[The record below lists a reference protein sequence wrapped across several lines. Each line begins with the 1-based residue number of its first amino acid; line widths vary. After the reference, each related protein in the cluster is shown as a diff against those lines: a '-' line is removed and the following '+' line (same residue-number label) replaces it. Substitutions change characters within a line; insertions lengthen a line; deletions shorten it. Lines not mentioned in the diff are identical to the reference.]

1 MIREL
6 RWLVQGSTGSWSQR
20 VDLKPKSDS
29 HWDALWGTPRSLGL
43 PWWLSWE
50 ESACS
55 VGDLSSIPWLGRS
68 PGEGNGYPV
77 QYSGLENSM
86 DCKELDTRV
95 TCTFTFFSCSLWVL
109 EGTLEIAR
117 SAIWSP
123 VLLFCLYLMIQNTT
137 EKAFAL
143 KKFNCIYLSFISGAS
158 LVAQLVKN
166 LPAMQETPDW
176 FLGWEDLLEKGGTT
190 HSSILGIHSMK
201 DSVQSFTGKARG
213 MKFKEHRRAYGEKRS
228 ALCSCSPAI

>member
-1 MIREL
+1 
-6 RWLVQGSTGSWSQR
+6 
-20 VDLKPKSDS
+20 
-29 HWDALWGTPRSLGL
+29 
-43 PWWLSWE
+43 
-50 ESACS
+50 
-55 VGDLSSIPWLGRS
+55 
-68 PGEGNGYPV
+68 
-77 QYSGLENSM
+77 M

-166 LPAMQETPDW
+166 LPAMQETPD
-176 FLGWEDLLEKGGTT
+176 
-190 HSSILGIHSMK
+190 
-201 DSVQSFTGKARG
+201 
-213 MKFKEHRRAYGEKRS
+213 
-228 ALCSCSPAI
+228 